1 MRLFFTLFYFL
12 VWCPVGAVS
21 LLWKDWL
28 RRRSPANTN
37 WQSRP
42 ERVNRAETL
51 REPF

>member
-12 VWCPVGAVS
+12 VWFPIGRLS
-21 LLWKDWL
+21 LLWADWL
-28 RRRSPANTN
+28 CQRPPANTN
-37 WQSRP
+37 WKPRS